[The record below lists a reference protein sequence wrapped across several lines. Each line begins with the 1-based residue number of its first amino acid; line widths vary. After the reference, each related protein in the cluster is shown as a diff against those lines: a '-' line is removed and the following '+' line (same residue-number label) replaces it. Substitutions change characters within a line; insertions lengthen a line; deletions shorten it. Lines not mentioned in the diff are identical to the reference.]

1 MRNMT
6 TQGRGMQRS
15 ARQQLKLGKLVG
27 RQSKGCEKGKMSATS
42 EQQLETT
49 VTHFVLRTLSTHTQN
64 APCTHTHLVHTHLVH
79 TRTPCTHTP
88 CTHTHTLYTHTLYT
102 HTHPLYTHTPLV
114 HTHPLYTRCVNDTK
128 RQQHG
133 KGCSLNPVPLQ
144 DYPKHLCTYTH
155 AYTHTL
161 TPTCTHPH
169 AHTHTTRTHAH
180 THPKAHLQA
189 RHCVGNPAKALGKED
204 VP

>member
-79 TRTPCTHTP
+79 
-88 CTHTHTLYTHTLYT
+88 
-102 HTHPLYTHTPLV
+102 THTPLV

>member
-79 TRTPCTHTP
+79 THSHPRAHTHM
-88 CTHTHTLYTHTLYT
+88 HTHTQHA
-102 HTHPLYTHTPLV
+102 HMHIHTPR
-114 HTHPLYTRCVNDTK
+114 HTCRPGIALAIQPRPWAK
-128 RQQHG
+128 R
-133 KGCSLNPVPLQ
+133 
-144 DYPKHLCTYTH
+144 TYRE
-155 AYTHTL
+155 
-161 TPTCTHPH
+161 P
-169 AHTHTTRTHAH
+169 
-180 THPKAHLQA
+180 A
-189 RHCVGNPAKALGKED
+189 RV
-204 VP
+204 